1 MSEHVDE
8 NVPVKLLIRVS
19 AGVLVVALEIKYLVN
34 GVSLIL
40 DGVVDGY
47 AATISIAD
55 TLTASVNIITI
66 ARNNPASL
74 LEVFMVRFPFLMLDF
89 FVP

>member
-1 MSEHVDE
+1 MVML
-8 NVPVKLLIRVS
+8 PP
-19 AGVLVVALEIKYLVN
+19 
-34 GVSLIL
+34 
-40 DGVVDGY
+40 
-47 AATISIAD
+47 SIAD